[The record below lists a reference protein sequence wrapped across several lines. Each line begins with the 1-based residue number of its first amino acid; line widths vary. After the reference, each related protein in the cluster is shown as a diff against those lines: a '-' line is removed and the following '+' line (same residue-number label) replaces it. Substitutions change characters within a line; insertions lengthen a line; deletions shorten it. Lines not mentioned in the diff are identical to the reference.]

1 MKTLLKR
8 TLLWAYGA
16 GLLSLQTT
24 QRVYDFFRLS
34 RH

>member
-8 TLLWAYGA
+8 ALMRVHGA

-24 QRVYDFFRLS
+24 QRIYDFFRLS